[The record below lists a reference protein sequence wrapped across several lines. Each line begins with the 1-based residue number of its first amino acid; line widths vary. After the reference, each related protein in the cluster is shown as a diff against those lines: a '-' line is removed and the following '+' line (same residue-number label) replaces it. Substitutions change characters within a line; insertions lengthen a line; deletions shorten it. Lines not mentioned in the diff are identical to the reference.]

1 MLNTYSPW
9 DELTAHADLDLHWRE
24 MHDRVGQYEHG
35 LRRITLDP
43 RMPRR
48 QIRSVLC
55 HELRHA
61 EAGDEHT
68 ACSRTNL
75 RQEQAADQRAARL
88 LVDVRDLARA
98 MVLHDCHH
106 SAVAVEL
113 RVSDRLLG
121 VRLEHLHP
129 SERHWIN
136 GQLFALG

>member
-1 MLNTYSPW
+1 MNTYSPW
-9 DELTAHADLDLHWRE
+9 DELAARRDIELHWRE
-24 MHDRVGQYEHG
+24 MHDRVGQYQHD

-55 HELRHA
+55 HELQHA

-68 ACSRTNL
+68 VCERANL
-75 RQEQAADQRAARL
+75 RQEQHADRRAAFKMI
-88 LVDVRDLARA
+88 DVRDLARA

-113 RVSDRLLG
+113 HVSDRLLG
-121 VRLEHLHP
+121 VRLDHLHP
-129 SERHWIN
+129 SERHWIS
-136 GQLFALG
+136 GQLYDIA